1 MQAVV
6 NEAIMNLSFLLAGLG
21 GVLIGLALIWCI
33 RRLIGYRQKGVSCFV
48 SYNFT
53 TAYSNEVGSG
63 NAQAFLPTYPPTV
76 EDIRNLE
83 VELMGLSDNYTSL
96 VIQNIF
102 RLKQEV

>member
-21 GVLIGLALIWCI
+21 CVLIGLALIWCI
-33 RRLIGYRQKGVSCFV
+33 RRLIGYQQKGVSCFV

-102 RLKQEV
+102 RLKQEA